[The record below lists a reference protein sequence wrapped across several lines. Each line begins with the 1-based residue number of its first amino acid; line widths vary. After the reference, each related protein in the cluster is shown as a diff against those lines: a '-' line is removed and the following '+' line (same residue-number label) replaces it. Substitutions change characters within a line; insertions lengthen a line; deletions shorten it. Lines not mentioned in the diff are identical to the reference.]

1 MKFILVLA
9 VLLVAFYVWRNNRK
23 PDRPAPPAAP
33 SQPEPPQLEM
43 VRCAVCGLHLPKTDA
58 ITTNAGAYC
67 SNEHRQQ
74 AER

>member
-1 MKFILVLA
+1 LKFLLVLA
-9 VLLVAFYVWRNNRK
+9 VLVVAFYIWRANRK
-23 PDRPAPPAAP
+23 PERPAPPGAARP
-33 SQPEPPQLEM
+33 PEPPQLEM

-58 ITTNAGAYC
+58 ITTQAAAYC